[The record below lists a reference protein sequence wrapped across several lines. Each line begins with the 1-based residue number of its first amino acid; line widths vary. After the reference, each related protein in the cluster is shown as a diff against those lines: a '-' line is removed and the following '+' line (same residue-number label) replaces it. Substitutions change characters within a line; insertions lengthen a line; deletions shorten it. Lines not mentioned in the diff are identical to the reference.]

1 MTNAINSFAH
11 AIATHP
17 AISGAIAAWLIGN
30 IAAALPS
37 PGASSGKLY
46 KFFFAFMHSVGG
58 SIPRLG
64 ATLFPQYAKY
74 FGASAIA
81 DTHNPDQRSHVAQ
94 A

>member
-1 MTNAINSFAH
+1 MTNLINPIVH
-11 AIATHP
+11 ATTTHP

-37 PGASSGKLY
+37 PDAASGKLY

-58 SIPRLG
+58 SIPRIG
-64 ATLFPQYAKY
+64 TTLFPQYAKY

-81 DTHNPDQRSHVAQ
+81 PDTHNS
-94 A
+94 

>member
-1 MTNAINSFAH
+1 MQIAFISFVRN
-11 AIATHP
+11 HP

-37 PGASSGKLY
+37 PNAASGQLY

-64 ATLFPQYAKY
+64 ATLFPQY
-74 FGASAIA
+74 
-81 DTHNPDQRSHVAQ
+81 
-94 A
+94 

>member
-1 MTNAINSFAH
+1 MTNLINSVAR
-11 AIATHP
+11 AVAMHP

-37 PGASSGKLY
+37 PDATSGKLY

-58 SIPRLG
+58 SIPRIG

-81 DTHNPDQRSHVAQ
+81 PGTHNP
-94 A
+94 

>member
-1 MTNAINSFAH
+1 MTNPINSIGN
-11 AIATHP
+11 AITTHP

-37 PGASSGKLY
+37 PDAASGKLY

-58 SIPRLG
+58 SIPRIG
-64 ATLFPQYAKY
+64 TTLFPHYAKY

-81 DTHNPDQRSHVAQ
+81 PDTHNS
-94 A
+94 